1 MRTLVLW
8 DIDHT
13 LVSIAGLSAEIYA
26 AVFQEITGRPLERLA
41 HMAGRTDRAIISETL
56 GLHSLTPT
64 EDVMTAFGDALA
76 ASFANRADD
85 LRRRGRILPGVEE
98 ALSALA
104 ARPEVVQSVLTG
116 NMDSIASAKL
126 TAFGLHRFVDL
137 DIGAFGFD
145 GVERPPLVGLARAR
159 AAEKYGGSFDPAHTV
174 LIGDTPHDVLAGH
187 RGGARVV
194 AVATGASDEAA
205 LRAAGAEL
213 VLADLSDTDDVVRS
227 VLGISAP

>member
-13 LVSIAGLSAEIYA
+13 LVSISGLSAEIYA
-26 AVFQEITGRPLERLA
+26 AVFHEVTGRALERLA
-41 HMAGRTDRAIISETL
+41 NMAGRTDRAIISETL
-56 GLHSLTPT
+56 DLHSITPT
-64 EDVMTAFGDALA
+64 EDVLGTFGDALA
-76 ASFANRADD
+76 TAFSDRADD
-85 LRRRGRILPGVEE
+85 LRARGRILPGAKE

-104 ARPEVVQSVLTG
+104 ARPEAVQSVLTG
-116 NMDSIASAKL
+116 NMDSIASGKL
-126 TAFGLHRFVDL
+126 AAFGLDAFLDL

-145 GVERPPLVGLARAR
+145 GLDRPPLVALARER
-159 AAEKYGGSFDPAHTV
+159 AAEKYGESFDPAHTV
-174 LIGDTPHDVLAGH
+174 LIGDTPNDVLAGH
-187 RGGARVV
+187 QGGARVV

-227 VLGISAP
+227 VLGVSAP